1 LAPSDTLEIWLSQ
14 TAAGDEAAF
23 RKLYDAVSPHLFA
36 LLLRILKDQARAEEA
51 LQDVF
56 VRIWQKADTY
66 SVDRGKPLTWLL
78 TIARYRA
85 LDLIRRQRPEDAM
98 PGDPDLESALLVD
111 KDGRGPDLDSETDQA
126 LEAVRVCM
134 QRLQDEQR
142 RSVLLAYYE
151 GLTHSELADRL
162 KTPIGTVK
170 SWIRRGLLRLR
181 ECLAEVAA

>member
-1 LAPSDTLEIWLSQ
+1 VVPADTLETWLSQ
-14 TAAGDEAAF
+14 TASGDEAAF
-23 RKLYDAVSPHLFA
+23 RKLYDAASPHLFA
-36 LLLRILKDQARAEEA
+36 LLLRMLKDRTRAEEA

-66 SVDRGKPLTWLL
+66 SSDRGKPLTWLL

-85 LDLIRRQRPEDAM
+85 LDLLRRQRPEDAM
-98 PGDPDLESALLVD
+98 PDDPDLEAMLLVD
-111 KDGRGPDLDSETDQA
+111 EDGRGPGAETETREA
-126 LEAVRVCM
+126 IEAVRVCM
-134 QRLQDEQR
+134 ERLQDEQR
-142 RSVLLAYYE
+142 RSVLMAYYE